1 MGVTHFRELQAE
13 VFRLHSERRYADAL
27 ALLERSQAI
36 TLNGSVTFCSG
47 GLPGG
52 SDGRHRWSSTFL
64 GGCWP
69 RSLVVGEYAHGRS

>member
-1 MGVTHFRELQAE
+1 MGDALRELQAE

-27 ALLERSQAI
+27 RSSSGSQAI
-36 TLNGSVTFCSG
+36 TLNGSVTFVLAR
-47 GLPGG
+47 LPGG
-52 SDGRHRWSSTFL
+52 SDGRHRWSNYVPA